1 MSMPLIPSAPRL
13 ETATR
18 TMTFEVEQLG
28 YQQWELEDGSLKK
41 VINWDMDEVDYVDIA
56 FIFKQEETAK

>member
-1 MSMPLIPSAPRL
+1 
-13 ETATR
+13 
-18 TMTFEVEQLG
+18 MTFEVEQLG
-28 YQQWELEDGSLKK
+28 YQQWELEDGSQKK